1 MQRLRL
7 AMKCKT
13 QTEFA
18 KKYGFTTTQ
27 WSNFENGSP
36 VGRIAAK
43 QLVQRIK
50 GLSTGWIEDGV
61 IGDLSLTM
69 ARRLGELPED

>member
-7 AMKCKT
+7 AMGCET

-27 WSNFENGSP
+27 WNNYESGSP
-36 VGRIAAK
+36 VGRLAAR
-43 QLVQRIK
+43 QLVSRID
-50 GLSTGWIEDGV
+50 GLSIGWIEEGKT
-61 IGDLSLTM
+61 GDLSLAM
-69 ARRLGELPED
+69 ARKLGEA